1 MVYDFGLRLKR
12 LREKKKMTQE
22 QVGKYLRVT
31 GANVSSYEKNVVSP
45 PIDVLRKLA
54 LLYGVTSDYILGLDD
69 RKSVVIEVKKPSH
82 EKGIEQIL
90 ETIQSMLN
98 E

>member
-1 MVYDFGLRLKR
+1 MVYDFGLRLKG

-22 QVGKYLRVT
+22 QVGKYLGVT

-54 LLYGVTSDYILGLDD
+54 LLYGVTSDYILGIDD
-69 RKSVVIEVKKPSH
+69 RKIFVIETRKSSH

-90 ETIQSMLN
+90 EIIQCMLN